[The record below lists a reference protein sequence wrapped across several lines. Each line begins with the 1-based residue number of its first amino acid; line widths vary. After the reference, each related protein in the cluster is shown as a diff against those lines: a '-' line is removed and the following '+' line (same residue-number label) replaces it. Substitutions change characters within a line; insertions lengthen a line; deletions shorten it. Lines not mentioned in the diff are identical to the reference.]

1 LFVNL
6 NLKIKMKVEKKEL
19 KIPVDLKTFIVY
31 LRGHKYLVF
40 EYKVGWKFIFIPHF
54 LVLEKEERILYL
66 TLIDNLDKKNEFDKL
81 INTIETQI
89 YILNKKYRKK
99 LSLKGLGFRMRVI
112 ENTDQLK
119 ENILELKVGYSH
131 LKLLRFPLDIKVKI
145 VKKTRIIIESAN
157 KVKLGNFA
165 KEVWSTRKPDSYK
178 GKGFWFKYEKMK
190 LKGIK
195 KK

>member
-1 LFVNL
+1 
-6 NLKIKMKVEKKEL
+6 MKVEKKEL
-19 KIPVDLKTFIVY
+19 KIPVDLKIFIVY
-31 LRGHKYLVF
+31 LRGHRYLVF
-40 EYKVGWKFIFIPHF
+40 EYKAGWKFIFIPHF
-54 LVLEKEERILYL
+54 LVLQKKERILYL
-66 TLIDNLDKKNEFDKL
+66 TFIDNLDKKNEFDKL

-89 YILNKKYRKK
+89 YFLNKKYRKK

-119 ENILELKVGYSH
+119 ENILELKIGYSH

-157 KVKLGNFA
+157 KVQLGNFA